1 MYTPFKM
8 KGKSPMMK
16 ALIGGQKNLAKQGA
30 PELQAAIEGAPVKK
44 KTEAQKLNKLVDK
57 RTKLR
62 NKKTKRTELEKNTKR
77 VDRKLEKN
85 QTKINA
91 NSQAQ
96 KNFNDAKR
104 VSGVKGGAK
113 KALQSKESSVK
124 MMKNSPTKLTGK
136 ERRAAIE
143 KAKSGTYDNAKAKR
157 KAVLEARKKANKAF
171 AEAKV
176 KKVKKAVSNVN
187 EKIQTGAKN
196 LSDKLKSKKKIVVKK
211 ELTNQQKINAKN
223 PGGGYSNATS
233 VNALVKVRNRWRKEN
248 PGKKFPG
255 QSEIN
260 KRLKAN
266 PNKFD

>member
-30 PELQAAIEGAPVKK
+30 PELQAAIEAAP
-44 KTEAQKLNKLVDK
+44 
-57 RTKLR
+57 TKMYG
-62 NKKTKRTELEKNTKR
+62 K
-77 VDRKLEKN
+77 
-85 QTKINA
+85 
-91 NSQAQ
+91 
-96 KNFNDAKR
+96 
-104 VSGVKGGAK
+104 
-113 KALQSKESSVK
+113 
-124 MMKNSPTKLTGK
+124 SPTKLTGK

-171 AEAKV
+171 AEAKK
-176 KKVKKAVSNVN
+176 KKVVKAVSNVN

-196 LSDKLKSKKKIVVKK
+196 LGTKLKSTTKIITKK
-211 ELTNQQKINAKN
+211 EKLTNQQKLNAKN
-223 PGGGYSNATS
+223 KGKGYSNATS
-233 VNALVKVRNRWRKEN
+233 VNALVKVRNRWRSEN

-266 PNKFD
+266 PGKFD

>member
-104 VSGVKGGAK
+104 VSKVKGGAK

-124 MMKNSPTKLTGK
+124 MMKKSPTKLTGK

-196 LSDKLKSKKKIVVKK
+196 LSDKLKSKKKIVTKKDDKK
-211 ELTNQQKINAKN
+211 EI
-223 PGGGYSNATS
+223 
-233 VNALVKVRNRWRKEN
+233 VNKVPEKLLSLSLIHI
-248 PGKKFPG
+248 
-255 QSEIN
+255 SEPT
-260 KRLKAN
+260 R
-266 PNKFD
+266 PY

>member
-104 VSGVKGGAK
+104 VSKVKGGAK

-124 MMKNSPTKLTGK
+124 MMKKSPTKLTGK

-157 KAVLEARKKANKAF
+157 KAVLEARKKANKEAVAQLMETIKDKGHVLRAIREERFQDPEAGRDLLQAF
-171 AEAKV
+171 DEDVQGEMLKLIDAAEAGNV
-176 KKVKKAVSNVN
+176 DPFEQWIMREIESTRPLVEFMKADGIHHSPYTIYNN
-187 EKIQTGAKN
+187 
-196 LSDKLKSKKKIVVKK
+196 
-211 ELTNQQKINAKN
+211 
-223 PGGGYSNATS
+223 Y
-233 VNALVKVRNRWRKEN
+233 
-248 PGKKFPG
+248 
-255 QSEIN
+255 
-260 KRLKAN
+260 KRYG
-266 PNKFD
+266 